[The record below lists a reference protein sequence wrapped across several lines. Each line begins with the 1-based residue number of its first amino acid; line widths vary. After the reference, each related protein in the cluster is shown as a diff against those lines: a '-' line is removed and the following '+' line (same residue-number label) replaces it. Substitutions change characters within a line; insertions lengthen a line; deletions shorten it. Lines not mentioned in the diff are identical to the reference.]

1 MLKGSTVDTGIKYS
15 TYQFGKNNDHYLHVK
30 RNSLEGNLLKFNFV
44 AVKYPEF
51 LIGTMDKYK
60 ETGLPLDRVRD
71 TLISLILDEE
81 VFPPG
86 HLVQALRQKFKKL
99 TS

>member
-1 MLKGSTVDTGIKYS
+1 
-15 TYQFGKNNDHYLHVK
+15 
-30 RNSLEGNLLKFNFV
+30 V